1 MSTNE
6 TAREEV
12 VLSREAE
19 ERLLDLGRKV
29 FGSAFP
35 DPDRSAG
42 VDSSTLKAAARRSHR
57 ESLPADVVDAL
68 TWSSETFAEYE
79 GYVREARFARRMRYA
94 GVAAAAVLAIGAA
107 LWWSIGAP
115 GLAPYTPPIIVEDE
129 SAPKPAPAPEV
140 VPDSPRQEP
149 APQATFEVASLDL
162 RGRSPVR
169 GSTVPEADDLPLVPA
184 SRVELTVIL
193 PIGSE
198 EGEYEVSVLPSSEEP
213 PIVTAQAQAGL
224 ANQNVTLQARLDL
237 SNVEPGRYYWGL
249 RRGEFPWAFYGIE
262 VR

>member
-6 TAREEV
+6 TAREDV
-12 VLSREAE
+12 VLNRDAE
-19 ERLLDLGRKV
+19 DRLLELGRKV

-42 VDSSTLKAAARRSHR
+42 VDSATLKAAARRSHR
-57 ESLPADVVDAL
+57 EPLPAEVVDAL

-79 GYVREARFARRMRYA
+79 GYVREARIARRMWYA
-94 GVAAAAVLAIGAA
+94 GVAAAAVIALGAA

-115 GLAPYTPPIIVEDE
+115 GLDGPPIIVEDE
-129 SAPKPAPAPEV
+129 SAPRPAPAPEV
-140 VPDSPRQEP
+140 MPDGPRQEP
-149 APQATFEVASLDL
+149 APQPAFEVASLDL

-169 GSTVPEADDLPLVPA
+169 GETVPEADDLPVVPA
-184 SRVELTVIL
+184 NRVELTVIL

-198 EGEYEVSVLPSSEEP
+198 EGEYEVSVLPSPEEP
-213 PIVTAQAQAGL
+213 PIVTTQTQAGL